1 MPPKPGQPNRRSG
14 KRPPGRSQQRQSPEN
29 EDRGAKRG
37 REKKS
42 RRPTPPNVDDIIAR
56 MDACPD
62 AEKLNDQI
70 ISPFI
75 AALESVCR
83 ARGYV
88 LNIYGAS
95 ANLVVSTDDD
105 VEAIYHL
112 IEDYLDAE
120 EMVDP

>member
-1 MPPKPGQPNRRSG
+1 MTSKPEHSKRRSG
-14 KRPPGRSQQRQSPEN
+14 KRPPGRSSKRPPNASATGDAN
-29 EDRGAKRG
+29 RG
-37 REKKS
+37 REKKT